1 MRELVEVTLYTEVI
15 SKDRVGQSIRTRSD
29 VKIQAIRSSIS
40 QSEFFSADQSGIR
53 PDFKLDIYSG
63 DYSGQTSLSV
73 DGNDYT
79 IYRTYSPR
87 RDRIELYV
95 GERVGDQK

>member
-15 SKDRVGQSIRTRSD
+15 TKDRVGQSIRTRSD
-29 VKIQAIRSSIS
+29 VKIQGIRSSIS

-79 IYRTYSPR
+79 VYRTYSPR

-95 GERVGDQK
+95 GERVGDLK